1 MRKKEYRKYSKSFK
15 LEALRLLESSEKP
28 AAEIERDLGITP
40 GLLGKWKTRYKIDQE
55 SGKLASNELQAA
67 RREIRRLEREL
78 EIAQQER
85 DILKKRSA
93 SSRRKKRIDL

>member
-1 MRKKEYRKYSKSFK
+1 MRKKEYRKFSKSFK

-85 DILKKRSA
+85 DILKKAVGIFSQEE
-93 SSRRKKRIDL
+93 KD

>member
-1 MRKKEYRKYSKSFK
+1 MRKKQYRKFSKSFK

-40 GLLGKWKTRYKIDQE
+40 GLLGKWKTRYQIDQE

-85 DILKKRSA
+85 DILKKAVGIFSQEE
-93 SSRRKKRIDL
+93 KD

>member
-1 MRKKEYRKYSKSFK
+1 MSKKQYRKFSKSFK
-15 LEALRLLESSEKP
+15 LEALRLLENSEKP

-40 GLLGKWKTRYKIDQE
+40 GLLGKWRTRYKIDHE

-67 RREIRRLEREL
+67 RREVRRLEREL

-85 DILKKRSA
+85 DILKKAVSIF
-93 SSRRKKRIDL
+93 SQEEKD

>member
-1 MRKKEYRKYSKSFK
+1 MRKKEYRKFSKSFK

-85 DILKKRSA
+85 DILKKAVGIFSQQE
-93 SSRRKKRIDL
+93 KD